1 MRKLLIVESPAKAK
15 TIKKYLGGDFE
26 VTASMGHVRD
36 LPKSKLG
43 VDIEHGF
50 EPNYV
55 DIKGKEELIDKLRNA
70 AAESDEV
77 YLATDPDREGE
88 AISWHLAEILALD
101 EKAKNRVTFNEIT
114 KSAVREGMKNPRC
127 IDMDL
132 VNAQQARRILD
143 RIVGYK
149 TSPFLWKKI
158 KRGLSAGRVQSVA
171 VRLIVDREEEIRK
184 FKPKEYWTIDAALTP
199 PGKKRAFM
207 SHLYSKVG
215 GKKLNIEN
223 EQQADEILSAVKDKD
238 FIVTKIVKGKRKKTP
253 APPFITSTL
262 QQDASRRLG
271 FTAQRT
277 MKAAQQL
284 YEGVDIQG
292 MGSTGLITY
301 MRTDSLRISDEA
313 RQAGNEYILSKYGND
328 YLPAKPRYYKT
339 KSGAQDAHEAIRPAM
354 PSLAPADVKDSLTSD
369 QYKIYKLIWERFIAS
384 LMAECIQDT
393 VKADITAGDYLFKS
407 SGFTVR
413 FDGYTVLYEE
423 SKDEEDENSGA
434 LPPLSEGDKLGVKQI
449 DKNQHFTQPPARYT
463 EATLIKALEE
473 YGIGRPSTYA
483 PIITTILNREYI
495 ERDEKQK
502 KMLRPTVLGE
512 VTTKLMEEQFK
523 DIVDI
528 DFTAHMETELD
539 EIEEGKLD
547 WVKMLD
553 NFYGGFSNTLEN
565 AEKAMDGTRVK
576 IPDEV
581 TDVICE
587 KCGRNMVIKSG
598 RFGKFLACPGYP
610 ECKNTKPIVKET
622 PGFCPVCGGKM
633 LQKKSKNGH
642 KYFGCEKSPECKFMT
657 WDEPTAEVCPN
668 CGKTLFKRRG
678 GLMVCLNEDC
688 GYEKKAERKTRAKKS
703 AKEADK

>member
-1 MRKLLIVESPAKAK
+1 
-15 TIKKYLGGDFE
+15 
-26 VTASMGHVRD
+26 
-36 LPKSKLG
+36 
-43 VDIEHGF
+43 
-50 EPNYV
+50 
-55 DIKGKEELIDKLRNA
+55 
-70 AAESDEV
+70 
-77 YLATDPDREGE
+77 
-88 AISWHLAEILALD
+88 
-101 EKAKNRVTFNEIT
+101 
-114 KSAVREGMKNPRC
+114 
-127 IDMDL
+127 
-132 VNAQQARRILD
+132 
-143 RIVGYK
+143 
-149 TSPFLWKKI
+149 
-158 KRGLSAGRVQSVA
+158 
-171 VRLIVDREEEIRK
+171 
-184 FKPKEYWTIDAALTP
+184 
-199 PGKKRAFM
+199 
-207 SHLYSKVG
+207 
-215 GKKLNIEN
+215 
-223 EQQADEILSAVKDKD
+223 
-238 FIVTKIVKGKRKKTP
+238 
-253 APPFITSTL
+253 
-262 QQDASRRLG
+262 
-271 FTAQRT
+271 
-277 MKAAQQL
+277 
-284 YEGVDIQG
+284 
-292 MGSTGLITY
+292 

-565 AEKAMDGTRVK
+565 AEKAMDGTRGK
-576 IPDEV
+576 IPEEV